1 MRVVAKLELAL
12 WAQRGRLLLWAPVF
26 LAVGIGLYF
35 SCDEEPSARVIAV
48 IIGLAALGVVSAQR
62 SNPAFAPVLY
72 ALVLVLMGFCLAAL
86 RGHSVAAPVLGWTYY
101 GPIEGRVIAIDRSSS
116 DAQRLTLDNVVL
128 ARFGPA
134 ETPQRVRFSL
144 QGDQRWHM
152 PEPGERV
159 MTTGYLGPP
168 PGPSLPGGFDFR
180 RTAWFDR
187 LGAVGYTRSP
197 LLLAEPAQDGDGLWL
212 SRLRRDLAGGIE
224 ARIGGEAGAFAA
236 AVTTGDRSAMSLETT
251 RHLRVSNLAH
261 LLAISGLHMGLLTG
275 VVFAGARVG
284 FNLLPSLAL
293 RLPVK
298 KIAALVALLAGAAY
312 LALSGGSVSTL
323 RAFVMVAVMYVAV
336 LIDRRAITLRG
347 VAIAALII
355 LVLRPDELLGP
366 GFQMS
371 FAATIAL
378 VGVYGRWPVV
388 GGRLPG
394 WARPIAAVVFS
405 SLVAGAATAP
415 FAAAHFNLFPRY
427 GLLANVLSVPVM
439 GAVVAPGGVAA
450 ALGWLVGLEA
460 LGLWLMEQGLRWIL
474 WIAGWVTAL
483 PAAVGG
489 VKAPAEQSVPLL
501 AFGSL
506 VALLWVGRFRWFG
519 GGLAALGLALWI
531 AQPRPDLLIADSG
544 GLVGVMTAEG
554 RALSKPSGDGFSA
567 SNWLE
572 DDGDTGGQ
580 EMAASRGAFEREGRV
595 VRFNVGKRPAILV
608 TGKVATAALEGCGGA
623 EILVS
628 NQRLAPARPCLSFD
642 QGFLASNGA
651 VAVSLRKDGSLQI
664 TTAREVSGRRLWT
677 GSDQ

>member
-1 MRVVAKLELAL
+1 M
-12 WAQRGRLLLWAPVF
+12 
-26 LAVGIGLYF
+26 GIGLYF
-35 SCDEEPSARVIAV
+35 SLAEEPAAKEIAVVIVIAV
-48 IIGLAALGVVSAQR
+48 FVVIAARL
-62 SNPAFAPVLY
+62 SNPAFAPLLY
-72 ALVLVLMGFCLAAL
+72 ALALVCFGAGLASL
-86 RGHSVAAPVLGWTYY
+86 RAHLVAAPVLGWNYY
-101 GPIEGRVIAIDRSSS
+101 GPIEGRVVAIDRSSS
-116 DAQRLTLDNVVL
+116 DALRLTLDEVVL
-128 ARFGPA
+128 ARFGP
-134 ETPQRVRFSL
+134 EQTPQRVRFSL
-144 QGDQRWHM
+144 QGDQRWHV

-168 PGPSLPGGFDFR
+168 PGPSSPGGFDFR

-187 LGAVGYTRSP
+187 LGAVGYTRNP
-197 LLLAEPAQDGDGLWL
+197 LLLAEPAEEGDGLWL
-212 SRLRRDLAGGIE
+212 SRLRRDMAGGIE

-275 VVFAGARVG
+275 VVFAGSRLG
-284 FNLLPSLAL
+284 FNLWPGLAL

-298 KIAALVALLAGAAY
+298 KLAALAALLAGAAY

-355 LVLRPDELLGP
+355 LVLRPEELLGP

-378 VGVYGRWPVV
+378 VGVYGRWPVL

-394 WARPIAAVVFS
+394 WARPIAAVLFASV
-405 SLVAGAATAP
+405 VAGAATAP

-460 LGLWLMEQGLRWIL
+460 LGLWIMEMGLRWIL
-474 WIAGWVTAL
+474 WIAGSVAAL

-489 VKAPAEQSVPLL
+489 VKAPAALSVPLL

-506 VALLWVGRFRWFG
+506 VVLLWVGRFRWSG
-519 GGLAALGLALWI
+519 AVLVALGLVLWI

-544 GLVGVMTAEG
+544 GLVGVMTPEG

-572 DDGDTGGQ
+572 DDGDIGGQ
-580 EMAASRGAFEREGRV
+580 ERAASRGDFEREGRV
-595 VRFNVGKRPAILV
+595 VRFFVGSQPAILV
-608 TGKVATAALEGCGGA
+608 TGKVASAALSGCGGA
-623 EILVS
+623 EILIS
-628 NQRLAPARPCLSFD
+628 NQRLAPDRPCLSFD
-642 QGFLASNGA
+642 LGFLATNGA
-651 VAVSLRKDGSLQI
+651 VALSVRKDGSLQI

>member
-26 LAVGIGLYF
+26 LAMGIGLYF
-35 SCDEEPSARVIAV
+35 SLAEEPAAIEIAVVIVIAV
-48 IIGLAALGVVSAQR
+48 FVVIAARL
-62 SNPAFAPVLY
+62 SNPAFAPLLY
-72 ALVLVLMGFCLAAL
+72 ALALVCFGAGLASL
-86 RGHSVAAPVLGWTYY
+86 RAHLVAAPVLGWNYY
-101 GPIEGRVIAIDRSSS
+101 GPIEGRVVAIDRSSS
-116 DAQRLTLDNVVL
+116 DALRLTLDEVVL
-128 ARFGPA
+128 ARFGP
-134 ETPQRVRFSL
+134 EQTPQRVRFSL
-144 QGDQRWHM
+144 QGDQRWHV

-168 PGPSLPGGFDFR
+168 PGPSSPGGFDFR

-187 LGAVGYTRSP
+187 LGAVGYTRNP
-197 LLLAEPAQDGDGLWL
+197 LLLAEPAEEGDGLWL
-212 SRLRRDLAGGIE
+212 SRLRRDMAGGIE

-275 VVFAGARVG
+275 VVFAGSRLG
-284 FNLLPSLAL
+284 FNLWPGLAL

-298 KIAALVALLAGAAY
+298 KLAALAALLAGAAY

-355 LVLRPDELLGP
+355 LVLRPEELLGP

-378 VGVYGRWPVV
+378 VGVYGRWPVL

-394 WARPIAAVVFS
+394 WARPIAAVLFASV
-405 SLVAGAATAP
+405 VAGAATAP

-460 LGLWLMEQGLRWIL
+460 LGLWIMEMGLRWIL
-474 WIAGWVTAL
+474 WIAGSVAAL
-483 PAAVGG
+483 PSAVGG
-489 VKAPAEQSVPLL
+489 VKAPAALSVPLL

-506 VALLWVGRFRWFG
+506 VVLLWVGRFRWSG
-519 GGLAALGLALWI
+519 AVLVALGLVLWI
-531 AQPRPDLLIADSG
+531 AQPRPDLLIADSC
-544 GLVGVMTAEG
+544 GLVGMITPEG

-572 DDGDTGGQ
+572 DEGDIGGQ
-580 EMAASRGAFEREGRV
+580 ERAASRGDFEREGRV
-595 VRFNVGKRPAILV
+595 VRFFVGSQPAILV
-608 TGKVATAALEGCGGA
+608 TGKVASAALSGCGGA
-623 EILVS
+623 EILIS
-628 NQRLAPARPCLSFD
+628 NQRLAPDRPCLSFD
-642 QGFLASNGA
+642 LGFLATNGA
-651 VAVSLRKDGSLQI
+651 VALSVRKDGSLQI

>member
-1 MRVVAKLELAL
+1 
-12 WAQRGRLLLWAPVF
+12 
-26 LAVGIGLYF
+26 
-35 SCDEEPSARVIAV
+35 
-48 IIGLAALGVVSAQR
+48 
-62 SNPAFAPVLY
+62 
-72 ALVLVLMGFCLAAL
+72 
-86 RGHSVAAPVLGWTYY
+86 
-101 GPIEGRVIAIDRSSS
+101 
-116 DAQRLTLDNVVL
+116 
-128 ARFGPA
+128 
-134 ETPQRVRFSL
+134 
-144 QGDQRWHM
+144 M

-168 PGPSLPGGFDFR
+168 PGPSSPGGFDFR

-187 LGAVGYTRSP
+187 LGAVGYTRNP
-197 LLLAEPAQDGDGLWL
+197 LLLAEPAEDGDGLWL
-212 SRLRRDLAGGIE
+212 SRLRRDMAGGIE

-251 RHLRVSNLAH
+251 RRLRISNLAH

-275 VVFAGARVG
+275 VVFAGSRIG
-284 FNLLPSLAL
+284 FNLWPGLAL

-298 KIAALVALLAGAAY
+298 KLAALVALLAEVAY

-323 RAFVMVAVMYVAV
+323 RAFVMAAVMYVAI

-355 LVLRPDELLGP
+355 LVLRPEELLGP

-378 VGVYGRWPVV
+378 VEVYGRWPVL

-394 WARPIAAVVFS
+394 WARPVAAVVFS
-405 SLVAGAATAP
+405 SVVAGAATAL

-427 GLLANVLSVPVM
+427 GLLVNVLSVPVM
-439 GAVVAPGGVAA
+439 GAVVAPGGVVA
-450 ALGWLVGLEA
+450 ALGWLFGLEA
-460 LGLWLMEQGLRWIL
+460 LGLWIMEMGLRWIL

-489 VKAPAEQSVPLL
+489 VKAPAALSVPLL

-506 VALLWVGRFRWFG
+506 VVLLWVGRFRWFG
-519 GGLAALGLALWI
+519 AVPVALGLALWI
-531 AQPRPDLLIADSG
+531 AHPRSDLLIADNC

-572 DDGDTGGQ
+572 DDGDIGGQ
-580 EMAASRGAFEREGRV
+580 ERAASRGGFERKGRV
-595 VRFNVGKRPAILV
+595 LRFFVGSQPAILV
-608 TGKVATAALEGCGGA
+608 TGKVASAALSGCSGA

-628 NQRLAPARPCLSFD
+628 NQRLAPDRPCLSFD
-642 QGFLASNGA
+642 LGFLAANGA
-651 VAVSLRKDGSLQI
+651 VALSVQKDGSFQI

>member
-1 MRVVAKLELAL
+1 VRVVAKLELAL

-26 LAVGIGLYF
+26 LAMGIGLYF
-35 SCDEEPSARVIAV
+35 SLAEEPAAKEIAVVIMIAVFVVIAAR
-48 IIGLAALGVVSAQR
+48 L
-62 SNPAFAPVLY
+62 SNPTFAPLLY
-72 ALVLVLMGFCLAAL
+72 ALALVCFGAVLASL
-86 RGHSVAAPVLGWTYY
+86 RAHLVAAPVLGWNYY
-101 GPIEGRVIAIDRSSS
+101 GPIEGRVVAIDRSSS
-116 DAQRLTLDNVVL
+116 DALRLTLDEVVL
-128 ARFGPA
+128 ARFGPE
-134 ETPQRVRFSL
+134 ETPKRVRFSL
-144 QGDQRWHM
+144 KGDQRWHM
-152 PEPGERV
+152 PEPGARV

-168 PGPSLPGGFDFR
+168 PGPSSPGCFDFR

-187 LGAVGYTRSP
+187 LGAVGYTRNP
-197 LLLAEPAQDGDGLWL
+197 LLLAEPAEDGDGLWL
-212 SRLRRDLAGGIE
+212 SRLRRDMAGGIE

-236 AVTTGDRSAMSLETT
+236 ALTTGDRSAMSLETT

-275 VVFAGARVG
+275 VVFAGSRLG
-284 FNLLPSLAL
+284 FNLWPGLAQ

-298 KIAALVALLAGAAY
+298 KLAALAALLAGAAY

-355 LVLRPDELLGP
+355 LVLRPEELLGP

-405 SLVAGAATAP
+405 SVVAGAATAP

-439 GAVVAPGGVAA
+439 GAVVAPGGVVA
-450 ALGWLVGLEA
+450 ALGWLFGLEA
-460 LGLWLMEQGLRWIL
+460 LGLWIMEMGLRWIL

-489 VKAPAEQSVPLL
+489 VKAPAALSLPLL

-506 VALLWVGRFRWFG
+506 VVLLWVGRFRWFG
-519 GGLAALGLALWI
+519 AVPVTLGLALWI
-531 AQPRPDLLIADSG
+531 AHPRSDLLIADNC

-580 EMAASRGAFEREGRV
+580 ERAASRGGFEREGRV
-595 VRFNVGKRPAILV
+595 LRFFVGSQPAILV
-608 TGKVATAALEGCGGA
+608 TGKVASAALSGCSGA

-628 NQRLAPARPCLSFD
+628 NQRLAPDRPCLSFD
-642 QGFLASNGA
+642 QGFLAANGA
-651 VAVSLRKDGSLQI
+651 VALSVLKDGSLQI
-664 TTAREVSGRRLWT
+664 TTAREASGRRLWT
-677 GSDQ
+677 GMYQ

>member
-26 LAVGIGLYF
+26 LAMGIGLYF
-35 SCDEEPSARVIAV
+35 SLAEEPAAIEIAVVIVIAV
-48 IIGLAALGVVSAQR
+48 FVVIAARL
-62 SNPAFAPVLY
+62 SNPAFAPLLY
-72 ALVLVLMGFCLAAL
+72 ALALVCFGAGLASL
-86 RGHSVAAPVLGWTYY
+86 RAHLVAAPVLGWNYY
-101 GPIEGRVIAIDRSSS
+101 GPIEGRVVAIDRSSS
-116 DAQRLTLDNVVL
+116 DALRLTLDEVVL
-128 ARFGPA
+128 ARFGP
-134 ETPQRVRFSL
+134 EQTPQRVRFSL
-144 QGDQRWHM
+144 QGDQRWHV

-168 PGPSLPGGFDFR
+168 PGPSSPGGFDFR

-187 LGAVGYTRSP
+187 LGAVGYTRNP
-197 LLLAEPAQDGDGLWL
+197 LLLAEPAEEGDGLWL
-212 SRLRRDLAGGIE
+212 SRLRRDMAGGIE

-275 VVFAGARVG
+275 VVFAGSRLG
-284 FNLLPSLAL
+284 FNLWPGLAL

-298 KIAALVALLAGAAY
+298 KLAALAALLAGAAY

-355 LVLRPDELLGP
+355 LVLRPEELLGP

-378 VGVYGRWPVV
+378 VGVYGRWPVL

-394 WARPIAAVVFS
+394 WARPIAAVLFASV
-405 SLVAGAATAP
+405 VAGAATAP

-460 LGLWLMEQGLRWIL
+460 LGLWIMEMGLRWIL
-474 WIAGWVTAL
+474 WIAGSVAAL
-483 PAAVGG
+483 PSAVGG
-489 VKAPAEQSVPLL
+489 VKAPAALSVPLL

-506 VALLWVGRFRWFG
+506 VVLLWVGRFRWSG
-519 GGLAALGLALWI
+519 AVLVALGLVLWI
-531 AQPRPDLLIADSG
+531 AQPRPDLLIADSC
-544 GLVGVMTAEG
+544 GLVGMITPEG

-572 DDGDTGGQ
+572 DDGDIGGQ
-580 EMAASRGAFEREGRV
+580 ERAASRPAFEREGRV
-595 VRFNVGKRPAILV
+595 VRFFVGSQPAILV
-608 TGKVATAALEGCGGA
+608 TGKVASAALSGCGGA
-623 EILVS
+623 EILIS
-628 NQRLAPARPCLSFD
+628 NQRLAPDRPCLSFD
-642 QGFLASNGA
+642 LGFLATNGA
-651 VAVSLRKDGSLQI
+651 VALSVRKDGSLQI

>member
-26 LAVGIGLYF
+26 LAMGIGLYF
-35 SCDEEPSARVIAV
+35 SLAEEPVAKEIAVVIVIAIV
-48 IIGLAALGVVSAQR
+48 AIIAARL
-62 SNPAFAPVLY
+62 SNPTFAPLLY
-72 ALVLVLMGFCLAAL
+72 ALVLVCFGAGLASL
-86 RGHSVAAPVLGWTYY
+86 RAHLVAAPVLGWNYY
-101 GPIEGRVIAIDRSSS
+101 GPIEGRVVAIDRSSS
-116 DAQRLTLDNVVL
+116 DALRLTLDEVVL
-128 ARFGPA
+128 ARFGPE
-134 ETPQRVRFSL
+134 ETPKRVRFSL

-168 PGPSLPGGFDFR
+168 PGPSSPGGFDFR

-187 LGAVGYTRSP
+187 LGAVGYTRNP
-197 LLLAEPAQDGDGLWL
+197 LLLAEPAEDGDGLWL
-212 SRLRRDLAGGIE
+212 SRLRRDMAGGIE

-275 VVFAGARVG
+275 VVFAGSRLG
-284 FNLLPSLAL
+284 FNLWPGLAL

-298 KIAALVALLAGAAY
+298 KLAALAALLAGAAY

-355 LVLRPDELLGP
+355 LVLRPEELLGP

-378 VGVYGRWPVV
+378 VGVYGRWPVL

-405 SLVAGAATAP
+405 SVVAGAATAP

-460 LGLWLMEQGLRWIL
+460 LGLWIMEMGLRWIL
-474 WIAGWVTAL
+474 WIAGSVAAL
-483 PAAVGG
+483 PAAVGR
-489 VKAPAEQSVPLL
+489 VKAPAALSVPLL

-506 VALLWVGRFRWFG
+506 VVLLWVGRFRCSG
-519 GGLAALGLALWI
+519 AVLVALGLVLWI

-544 GLVGVMTAEG
+544 GLVGVMTPEG
-554 RALSKPSGDGFSA
+554 RTLSKPSGDGFSA

-572 DDGDTGGQ
+572 DDGDIGGQ
-580 EMAASRGAFEREGRV
+580 ERAASRPAFEREGRV
-595 VRFNVGKRPAILV
+595 VRFFVGSQPAILV
-608 TGKVATAALEGCGGA
+608 TGKVASAALSGCGGA

-628 NQRLAPARPCLSFD
+628 NQRLAPDRPCLSFD
-642 QGFLASNGA
+642 LGFLAVNGA
-651 VAVSLRKDGSLQI
+651 VALSVLKDGSLQI

-677 GSDQ
+677 GMYQ